1 MNKPG
6 FNWCYFME
14 SWPGKKP
21 VPSPLY
27 STDEKKCQ
35 IVYHSGLGILQ
46 KIPKFDIKKLESSAF
61 ALYFNPSKA

>member
-35 IVYHSGLGILQ
+35 IVYQTCRPGGAG
-46 KIPKFDIKKLESSAF
+46 SAM
-61 ALYFNPSKA
+61 ALPDFGRLFNPISIK